1 MIDINFNGNGLEKRL
16 SNLYPYE
23 FEIDGIIMQSMEG
36 FLQSLKTDDIY
47 HKQKLWDLS
56 GGLAWKYG
64 QQFNWKEKQL
74 LNWQGEQINRH
85 SEKYEKL
92 IKYSYESLFKNEQF
106 ILNLKESIGYEL
118 NHSIGNTNPYKT
130 ILTKNEFLFNLN
142 KLRDKLKPP
151 RFYNL
156 FDI

>member
-23 FEIDGIIMQSMEG
+23 FEIDGIMVKSMEG
-36 FLQSLKTDDIY
+36 FLQSLKTNDIY
-47 HKQKLWDLS
+47 HKQKLWNLS

-64 QQFNWKEKQL
+64 QQFDWKEKQTL
-74 LNWQGEQINRH
+74 YWQGKEINRK
-85 SEKYEKL
+85 SEEYKKL
-92 IKYSYESLFKNEQF
+92 IEYSYDCLFKNEQF
-106 ILNLKESIGYEL
+106 VLNLKESIGYNL
-118 NHSIGNTNPYKT
+118 NHTIGNTDPHKT
-130 ILTKNEFLFNLN
+130 ILTKNEFLYNLN
-142 KLRDKLKPP
+142 RLRIKL

>member
-64 QQFNWKEKQL
+64 QQFNWKEKQTL
-74 LNWQGEQINRH
+74 YWQNKEINRH
-85 SEKYEKL
+85 SNEYQKL
-92 IKYSYESLFKNEQF
+92 IEYSYDRLFKNKEF
-106 ILNLKESIGYEL
+106 VSNLKESIGHDL
-118 NHSIGNTNPYKT
+118 NHTIGNTNPYKT
-130 ILTKNEFLFNLN
+130 VLTKYEFLDNLN
-142 KLRDKLKPP
+142 RLRDKLKPE

-156 FDI
+156 F